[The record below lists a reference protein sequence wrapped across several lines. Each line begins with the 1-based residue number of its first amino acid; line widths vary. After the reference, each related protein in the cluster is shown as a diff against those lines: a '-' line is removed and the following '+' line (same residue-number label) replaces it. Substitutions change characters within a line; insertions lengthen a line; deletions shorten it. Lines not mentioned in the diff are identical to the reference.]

1 MKKRRYSTEIE
12 LTPLIDVLFMLIVFF
27 VLTTSFIASGIRVDL
42 PAAKGSPVEG
52 PSLVITITK
61 EGNVFFEGSRMSPN
75 DIASALEHAVGDR
88 LVLIKADK
96 ESAYG
101 VLVELI
107 DALGKVGVNHLDL
120 AVEDVRTP

>member
-1 MKKRRYSTEIE
+1 MKKKRYSTEIE

-27 VLTTSFIASGIRVDL
+27 VLTTSFITSGIRVDL
-42 PAAKGSPVEG
+42 PAAKGGRVESSP
-52 PSLVITITK
+52 LVITITK

-75 DIASALEHAVGDR
+75 DIASALEHVANDR

-101 VLVELI
+101 VVVELI
-107 DALGKVGVNHLDL
+107 NALGKVGVNHLDL
-120 AVEDVRTP
+120 AVEDVGTQ

>member
-52 PSLVITITK
+52 SPLVITITK

-101 VLVELI
+101 VVVELL

-120 AVEDVRTP
+120 AVEDVRTQ